1 MTRKTFTGPIV
12 DVSFDGELCRHAAEC
27 VNGMPEVVDVSRR
40 PWIDPGQ
47 AADPDRAAHLREVV
61 GRGLTPRS
69 GHAESRIAGESERIC
84 PSWPGGLTP

>member
-40 PWIDPGQ
+40 PWID
-47 AADPDRAAHLREVV
+47 
-61 GRGLTPRS
+61 
-69 GHAESRIAGESERIC
+69 
-84 PSWPGGLTP
+84 